1 MKGFDVTN
9 KKYRGLNAFSEV
21 TSLSPDDL
29 RQATNVD
36 IYSGDKNDSIQCRRG
51 SAALGGGS
59 YGPGIKNRT
68 VFAVGDD
75 EYLVTQVGEALYSQ
89 KVSPTVGNPARI
101 HASLLTMAVTG
112 DHLSSPIVNGMTPE
126 NTDNWGLYIDVLEEG
141 GTYYTVK
148 VFKNAAK
155 TQQVGN
161 GTLPI
166 ATPLPATLEWTQS
179 GSSGLSGSFRL
190 LSAPGGTPKAGTVG
204 YAAWDAG
211 TATNDIKNANQKIF
225 CFSQEGNSVV
235 SWNADEERFMAR
247 PMGLS
252 APVITGFNPS
262 SSPAG
267 NIPANGAWYY
277 GIEAVIQKSGG
288 DVVASSPN
296 RKMSTGELAYVA
308 IEDSGLSI
316 GLIIDDSIFDD
327 PYWTHIRAWRSKNTI
342 VDVSDPLFPVD
353 AQGLPSQLYE
363 VALITRAEMLSAL
376 ASIAT
381 GGDLPPGNAGVQAG
395 VSGGLYYIYDGNTD
409 SVLVDFV
416 DLDRIDLIPIP
427 PARTGAVHAGRVFV
441 SGINQDDIDPDLAED
456 VLYTTEVYS
465 AYQEQWDPQAFLN
478 AGRNSF
484 KTTMLQSFN
493 DDLLII
499 REGETKRIPSGN
511 VDAGIQM
518 VDDKIGVQSFL
529 MAGFVTGLGIAA
541 VCSDRYFRYLGFD
554 YRWHSTIN
562 QIDASNAI
570 YPFTKVQAAT
580 AASFG
585 YINGKLIMLL
595 IDLDDQTDYG
605 FFVLHVK
612 EGRGWTRYTY
622 LRDDLVCMFNFS
634 DGLRAGVI
642 PAESGILEIEVD
654 TDTDWDGAELV
665 KVAGTTEFAPVRPE
679 SGMLD
684 VSQFSFWGKLSEN
697 ATIEAKS
704 SGVSWQMLP
713 TFQQPGLWEA
723 EDALNEREYVFKPQP
738 QTVGVFKW
746 VPLRGQF
753 VSFVLSTTGRFF
765 LSWNRTL
772 GNVRET
778 MGNLGVFQTGGIIP
792 QGPGWAS
799 SSQILLNFED
809 PGETFYDASGKGN
822 NLVWLGVGTKT
833 NRVTQ
838 KPGKGL
844 QVAYADPVSPTT
856 DPISPMTN
864 GGSGSLTTYYRNL
877 IFTNMGDYSSLI
889 GETVYILQTY
899 QGAGLFDFKVY
910 EDAGFSTLLMSG
922 VADAVSL
929 GVFAL
934 TPAFAGA
941 PAGMVEIFNN
951 SGLDYSD
958 QDATAVVVFAPPA
971 VMSGPTNPVPTGKNL
986 TFKTVLSLTSGKP
999 FLAQGGDIW
1008 SLYVGSNKLEFNYDG
1023 VIYTAGGIP
1032 SGEVYVVVFVYGT
1045 ESTGQFYAS
1054 PLTGYVGRIATTKG
1068 VGPAVSATGI
1078 EIFIGGI
1085 VSYFEIEATKYADQ
1099 QAKRFWGI
1107 VKAY

>member
-51 SAALGGGS
+51 SAALGGSS
-59 YGPGIKNRT
+59 YGAGIKNRT

-75 EYLVTQVGEALYSQ
+75 EYLVTQVGDALYSQ

-101 HASLLTMAVTG
+101 HTSLLTMAVTG
-112 DHLSSPIVNGMTPE
+112 DHLSSPIVNGMTPG

-141 GTYYTVK
+141 GTHYTVR
-148 VFKNAAK
+148 VFKDAAK

-166 ATPLPATLEWTQS
+166 ATLLPATLSWTQS

-190 LSAPGGTPKAGTVG
+190 LSAPGSTPKAGTVG

-225 CFSQEGNSVV
+225 CFSQEGNSVI
-235 SWNADEERFMAR
+235 SWNADEGRFEAR
-247 PMGLS
+247 PMGLE
-252 APVITGFNPS
+252 APVIGSTTNYGTGDL
-262 SSPAG
+262 PAG
-267 NIPANGAWYY
+267 GRWYY
-277 GIEAVIQKSGG
+277 GVEKVIQQNGG

-296 RKMSTGELAYVA
+296 RKRKNGELASLA
-308 IEDSGLSI
+308 TTDPSTSG
-316 GLIIDDSIFDD
+316 GLLLDPPSFLTD
-327 PYWTHIRAWRSKNTI
+327 PYWTHIRVWRSKNTTP
-342 VDVSDPLFPVD
+342 DLSDPLFPLD
-353 AQGLPSQLYE
+353 AQGVPGQLYE
-363 VALITRAEMLSAL
+363 VALITREEMLGAFGPINAL
-376 ASIAT
+376 
-381 GGDLPPGNAGVQAG
+381 GDVPPGNSG
-395 VSGGLYYIYDGNTD
+395 VSAGLDSGFYIIEDGNDD
-409 SVLVDFV
+409 SVLVNFV
-416 DLDRIDLIPIP
+416 DLDRIDLVPIP

-441 SGINQDDIDPDLAED
+441 SGINQADIDPDLAED

-562 QIDASNAI
+562 KIDASNAI

-605 FFVLHVK
+605 FFALHVK

-654 TDTDWDGAELV
+654 TDTDWDGAGLV

-713 TFQQPGLWEA
+713 TFQQPGLWAA
-723 EDALNEREYVFKPQP
+723 ESSLNEREYIFKPQP

-772 GNVRET
+772 GSVRET
-778 MGNLGVFQTGGIIP
+778 MGDLGVFQSGGIIP
-792 QGPGWAS
+792 QCPGWAS

-822 NLVWLGVGTKT
+822 NLDWLGVGTKT
-833 NRVTQ
+833 NRVAQ
-838 KPGKGL
+838 KPGRGL
-844 QVAYADPVSPTT
+844 EVVASGAYPT
-856 DPISPMTN
+856 SPMADGP
-864 GGSGSLTTYYRNL
+864 GGSFTTHYRDLT
-877 IFTNMGDYSSLI
+877 FTGMGDSSYLI
-889 GETVYILQTY
+889 GETVYITQAY
-899 QGAGLFDFKVY
+899 QGDGFFELFVY
-910 EDAGFSTLLMSG
+910 SGEPRLLMYG
-922 VADAVSL
+922 VVNAASP

-934 TPAFAGA
+934 APAYPGA
-941 PAGMVEIFNN
+941 PSATIELFDAE
-951 SGLDYSD
+951 GLPLSLMEG
-958 QDATAVVVFAPPA
+958 TAVVAFASPA

-986 TFKTVLSLTSGKP
+986 TFKAVLSLTAGKP

-1008 SLYVGSNKLEFNYDG
+1008 SLYVGSDKLEFNYDG

-1085 VSYFEIEATKYADQ
+1085 VSYFEIEATKYTDQ